1 MGSLAVTTRP
11 GVIMT
16 RTPLRV
22 SFAGGG
28 TDFPA
33 FYQREPGAV
42 FSTAINKYVY
52 VTIKR
57 HGDLFDQPIRL
68 NYSETELV
76 QKVEEIENGIARE
89 CLRLLK
95 ISPPIYISVVADV
108 PAANGLGSSSSFA
121 VGLLNA
127 LHVYRGE
134 RVSAG
139 DLAEEAS
146 RVEIGALKRPIGKQD
161 QYAAAF
167 GGLNLFR
174 FQPDGTVTVE
184 PQQLPEGAIEKLFAH
199 VMMFWTGMMR
209 DSSTVLLE
217 QSRNTQRKMGE
228 LLAMRDHALQLKA
241 LAAEGL
247 DPVRLGKLLDE
258 TWQLKR
264 QLASNV
270 SNDRIDLWYRRA
282 LEAGACGGKL
292 CGAGG
297 GGFLLFIV
305 PPGRQAAL
313 RAALHDLRELPVGY
327 EAHGARLL
335 FPFID

>member
-1 MGSLAVTTRP
+1 MDSLAATTRP

-33 FYQREPGAV
+33 FYQCEPGAV

-76 QKVEEIENGIARE
+76 QQVEQIENGIARE
-89 CLRLLK
+89 CLRLLR

-146 RVEIGALKRPIGKQD
+146 RVEIDALKRPIGKQD

-174 FQPDGTVTVE
+174 FQPDGSVTVE

-217 QSRNTQRKMGE
+217 QSRNTQRKMAE

-247 DPVRLGKLLDE
+247 EPVRLGKLLDE

-264 QLASNV
+264 QLATNI

-305 PPGRQAAL
+305 PPGRQAAV

-335 FPFID
+335 FPLID